1 MILEVKDVC
10 KNFTQGQKELE
21 VLKDLRLEVSKPET
35 LAILGKSGSGKS
47 TLLSLLGGLDKPDSG
62 FIKVNGVD
70 ISDFKEGALAKFRAS
85 NIGIV
90 FQQFHLMKT
99 FTALENVML
108 PLEILKPKGLGK
120 NDIKKRAMEALER
133 VGLADRADH
142 FPHQLSG
149 GESQRVAIA
158 RAIAPEPKIILADE
172 PSGNLDSETGASVM
186 KMIFELCKDR
196 QSALVLVT
204 HDVDLARSCDKV
216 YELANKGLGQIQ

>member
-1 MILEVKDVC
+1 MILNVENVRKSYG
-10 KNFTQGQKELE
+10 QGGKKLE
-21 VLKDLRLEVSKPET
+21 VLKDLSLAVEKPET

-47 TLLSLLGGLDKPDSG
+47 TLLSLLGGLDKPNAGS
-62 FIKVNGVD
+62 IQVNGED
-70 ISDFKEGALAKFRAS
+70 IVPMKEGRLAKFRAE

-108 PLEILKPKGLGK
+108 PLEILKRANVKEK
-120 NDIKKRAMEALER
+120 AMEALDR

-158 RAIAPEPKIILADE
+158 RAIAPRPKIILADE
-172 PSGNLDSETGASVM
+172 PSGNLDAKTGESVM
-186 KMIFELCKDR
+186 GMIFDLCADSS
-196 QSALVLVT
+196 SALILVT
-204 HDVDLARSCDKV
+204 HDTDLARSCHKI
-216 YELANKGLGQIQ
+216 YELADKSLKQV

>member
-1 MILEVKDVC
+1 MILNVQNVEKSYV
-10 KNFTQGQKELE
+10 QGQKKLE
-21 VLKDLRLEVSKPET
+21 VLKGLNLQVEKPET

-47 TLLSLLGGLDKPDSG
+47 TLLSLLGGLDKPDHGS
-62 FIKVNGVD
+62 IVVNGKNIV
-70 ISDFKEGALAKFRAS
+70 SMKEAMLAKYRAE

-108 PLEILKPKGLGK
+108 PLEILKKD
-120 NDIKKRAMEALER
+120 NVRKRAMEALER
-133 VGLADRADH
+133 VGLAQRADH

-158 RAIAPEPKIILADE
+158 RAIAPEPRIILADE
-172 PSGNLDSETGASVM
+172 PSGNLDAATGATVM
-186 KMIFELCKDR
+186 KMIFDLCSDR
-196 QSALVLVT
+196 DSALILVT

-216 YELANKGLGQIQ
+216 YELRDKALGQIQ

>member
-1 MILEVKDVC
+1 MILNVQNVEKSYV
-10 KNFTQGQKELE
+10 QGQKKLE
-21 VLKDLRLEVSKPET
+21 VLKSLNLQVENPET

-47 TLLSLLGGLDKPDSG
+47 TLLSLLGGLDKPDHGS
-62 FIKVNGVD
+62 IVVNGQD
-70 ISDFKEGALAKFRAS
+70 IVSMKEAMLAKYRAE

-108 PLEILKPKGLGK
+108 PLEILKKD
-120 NDIKKRAMEALER
+120 NVRKRAMEALER
-133 VGLADRADH
+133 VGLAQRADH

-158 RAIAPEPKIILADE
+158 RAIAPEPRIILADE
-172 PSGNLDSETGASVM
+172 PSGNLDAATGASVM
-186 KMIFELCKDR
+186 KMIFDLCSDR
-196 QSALVLVT
+196 GSALILVT

-216 YELANKGLGQIQ
+216 YELRDKALGQI

>member
-1 MILEVKDVC
+1 MILNIEGVDKH
-10 KNFTQGQKELE
+10 FTQGQNRLE
-21 VLKDLRLEVSKPET
+21 VLKGLELKVERPET

-47 TLLSLLGGLDKPDSG
+47 TLLSLLGGLDKPDRGS
-62 FIKVNGVD
+62 ILVNGID
-70 ISDFKEGALAKFRAS
+70 IVPMKEGRLAKYRAE

-108 PLEILKPKGLGK
+108 PLEILKKDNVK
-120 NDIKKRAMEALER
+120 RRAMESLAK

-149 GESQRVAIA
+149 GESQRVAVA

-172 PSGNLDSETGASVM
+172 PSGNLDAQTGASVM
-186 KMIFELCKDR
+186 QMIFDLCADR
-196 QSALVLVT
+196 SSALILVT

-216 YELANKGLGQIQ
+216 YELADKALGLVK

>member
-1 MILEVKDVC
+1 MILDVQGITKTYYQGSKQLTVLEGLELRVK
-10 KNFTQGQKELE
+10 
-21 VLKDLRLEVSKPET
+21 KPET

-62 FIKVNGVD
+62 KIIVNGED
-70 ISDFKEGALAKFRAS
+70 IAPMKEAQLAKYRAQ

-108 PLEILKPKGLGK
+108 PLEILKM
-120 NDIKKRAMEALER
+120 DRVRERAMEALNG
-133 VGLADRADH
+133 VGLADRAGH

-172 PSGNLDSETGASVM
+172 PSGNLDSKTGASVM
-186 KMIFELCKDR
+186 GLIFEVCKAR
-196 QSALVLVT
+196 GSALVLVT
-204 HDVDLARSCDKV
+204 HDEELADSCDNV
-216 YELANKGLGQIQ
+216 YQLTDKKLQLNS

>member
-1 MILEVKDVC
+1 MILDVQGVVKGY
-10 KNFTQGQKELE
+10 TQGQKSLD
-21 VLKDLRLEVSKPET
+21 VLNNLNLQVEKAKS

-47 TLLSLLGGLDKPDSG
+47 TFLSLLGGLDRPDQG
-62 FIKVNGVD
+62 KIIVNGND
-70 ISDFKEGALAKFRAS
+70 IASMKESALAKYRAQ

-108 PLEILKPKGLGK
+108 PLEILKRPNPREK
-120 NDIKKRAMEALER
+120 AMEALEQ

-149 GESQRVAIA
+149 GESQRVAVA

-172 PSGNLDSETGASVM
+172 PSGNLDAATGESVM
-186 KMIFELCKDR
+186 NMIFDLFNR
-196 QSALVLVT
+196 RGSVLILVT
-204 HDVDLARSCDKV
+204 HDVDLAKSCDQV
-216 YELANKGLGQIQ
+216 YELSDKRLQLL